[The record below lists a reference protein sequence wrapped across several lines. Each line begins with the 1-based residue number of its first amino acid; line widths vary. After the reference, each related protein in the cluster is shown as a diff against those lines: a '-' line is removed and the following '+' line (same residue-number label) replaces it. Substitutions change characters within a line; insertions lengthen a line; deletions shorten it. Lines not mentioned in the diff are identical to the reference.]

1 MCEHA
6 VRKLPD
12 LIRYVPDKYMTQ
24 MRNKAI
30 LENGG
35 TLMSVPD
42 CQKQLMIILMH

>member
-1 MCEHA
+1 MCKHA
-6 VRKLPD
+6 VRILLH

-35 TLMSVPD
+35 TLTSVPH
-42 CQKQLMIILMH
+42 CQKQLMITLMH

>member
-1 MCEHA
+1 MCKHT

-12 LIRYVPDKYMTQ
+12 LIKYIPDKYMTQ

-35 TLMSVPD
+35 TLTFVPD
-42 CQKQLMIILMH
+42 CQKQLMITLMH